1 MVLFGLSITQLQGC
15 GMSEYRIQ
23 VAASDSEDGYDFYG
37 LGIVMDLVVFTA

>member
-1 MVLFGLSITQLQGC
+1 
-15 GMSEYRIQ
+15 MSEYRIQ

>member
-23 VAASDSEDGYDFYG
+23 VAASDVEDGEDFCV
-37 LGIVMDLVVFTA
+37 LEIVKDLVVFTA